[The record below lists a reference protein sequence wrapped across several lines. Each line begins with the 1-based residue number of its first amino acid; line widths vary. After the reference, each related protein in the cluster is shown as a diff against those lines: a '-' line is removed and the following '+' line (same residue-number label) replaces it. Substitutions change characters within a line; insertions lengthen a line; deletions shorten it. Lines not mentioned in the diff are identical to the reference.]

1 MKKNNYRMSIFLLS
15 AIFVLLVV
23 PPGFGAGNGAI
34 KGVIKD
40 AITKEILAG
49 TSVFIPS
56 LKIGA
61 SSLVNG
67 TYKIEK
73 VPAGEYE
80 IVVKYIGFKDTKK
93 NVTVANNETV
103 ELDFE
108 IYPSAVQLNEVI
120 VTGQGIATERR
131 KLTSPVETL
140 RLEEIQNAPVES
152 IDQLLQGR
160 IAGLNSFSSSGMP
173 GTAGRMSTR
182 GLKSV
187 VSKGTPVIYVDN
199 VRVDNQEAYRLAINT
214 GGAESSSLADLV
226 VGEIDRVEVIKG
238 GASATLFGSEAANGV
253 IQIFT
258 KKGIPGAPK
267 WSVTATTGF
276 DEPYTKFV
284 SEQYIK
290 DKVLKT
296 GAYQAYSLNVTGGSQ
311 AFTYNVGGKT
321 NLSRGILL
329 NDMGSSKSYN
339 LNAGFRA
346 VLSENANVELS
357 SSYTNYQYK
366 RADNNN
372 LPTAPYGGFEDYSR
386 SNENGYTEAMRDSIL
401 TIVQMQDTKEKV
413 NRFRTS
419 VNFDITPLP
428 DFTNKFTIGIDY
440 RNSEGRQ
447 FAPKK
452 SGDFFGSADGHLTR
466 ADREYMTLTMAYA
479 GSYKLPTLAG
489 FIDQNIAFGAQ
500 GFRVEDRE
508 ESATGSS
515 YAIPGTDDFDNAS
528 LISASES
535 NRQLFSGGFYIIDQI
550 GLWDKWFIDFGMRA
564 DGNSAF
570 GESIGMQYYPKAG
583 IAYNIS
589 QEDFYPEFIKTYI
602 GALKLRASWGLTGN
616 FPPPFTRDRTYVAN
630 SFLAQTGLA
639 FGNPGNDNL
648 KPEKTASTEIGF
660 EMGLLNDRASLEFN
674 YFYQLTTDALF
685 LVPRDPASGFGM
697 QNTNVGKISNK
708 GIEVTLGA
716 QVFQTEDF
724 SLNAKVSLSTLE
736 NNVESLGGA
745 APFSGAGF
753 VFLPSRV
760 EEGHPVGTFRVNI
773 PIKDADGNYS
783 GKYETKLMGTPYPK
797 QSGNFAINMT
807 IFNNITITALAEF
820 ALGHQVI
827 NLKKTLRYFN
837 GAPDAVSAVPEGY
850 NFQTASVVWLED
862 ADWVKIRE
870 VTLAYRV
877 PASLLKGM
885 TINASLR
892 NIATLGTKTNM
903 LDPELNSFQDNG
915 RASPGGIGYLDVSA
929 PMQLR
934 FGITYSL

>member
-1 MKKNNYRMSIFLLS
+1 MKQNNYKMCLLLLTTL
-15 AIFVLLVV
+15 FVLLVI
-23 PPGFGAGNGAI
+23 PPGYGAGNGVI
-34 KGVIKD
+34 KGTIRD
-40 AITKEILAG
+40 AITKEVLAG
-49 TSVFIPS
+49 TSIFIPS

-61 SSLVNG
+61 SSTING
-67 TYKIEK
+67 TYRIEK
-73 VPAGEYE
+73 VPSGELE
-80 IVVKYIGFKDTKK
+80 IVVKYIGFKETKK
-93 NVTVANNETV
+93 IITMASNATID
-103 ELDFE
+103 LDFE

-120 VTGQGIATERR
+120 VTGQGVATERR

-152 IDQLLQGR
+152 LDQLLQGR

-258 KKGIPGAPK
+258 KKGVPGAPK
-267 WSVTATTGF
+267 WSVNATTGF
-276 DEPYTKFV
+276 DQPYTKFV
-284 SEQYIK
+284 TEQYVI

-296 GAYQAYSLNVTGGSQ
+296 GAYQSYSVNVSGGSQ

-329 NDMGSSKSYN
+329 DDMASSKSYN
-339 LNAGFRA
+339 LNAGFRSI
-346 VLSENANVELS
+346 LSEIANVELS
-357 SSYTNYQYK
+357 TSYTNYQYN

-372 LPTAPYGGFEDYSR
+372 LPTAPYSGFEDHSR
-386 SNENGYTEAMRDSIL
+386 SDDNGFTESQRDSIL
-401 TIVQMQDTKEKV
+401 GIMQMQDTKEKV

-419 VNFDITPLP
+419 INFDVTPLP
-428 DFTNKFTIGIDY
+428 DFVNKFTVGIDY
-440 RNSEGRQ
+440 RKSEGRQ

-452 SGDFFGSADGHLTR
+452 TGDFFGSNNGHLAR

-489 FIDQNIAFGAQ
+489 FLEQNIAFGAQ

-508 ESATGSS
+508 ESASGSGFE
-515 YAIPGTDDFDNAS
+515 IPGTDKFDNAS

-535 NRQLFSGGFYIIDQI
+535 NRQLFSGGFYFIDQV
-550 GLWDKWFIDFGMRA
+550 GLWDKVFIDFGMRA
-564 DGNSAF
+564 DGNSTF
-570 GESIGMQYYPKAG
+570 GESIGMQVYPKAG

-589 QEDFYPEFIKTYI
+589 QEEFYPNFIRDYI
-602 GALKLRASWGLTGN
+602 GTLKLRASWGLTGN
-616 FPPPFTRDRTYVAN
+616 FPPPFTRDRTYIAN
-630 SFLAQTGLA
+630 AFLSATGLA
-639 FGNPGNDNL
+639 FGNPGNDNI
-648 KPEKTASTEIGF
+648 KPEKTGSTEIGF
-660 EMGLLNDRASLEFN
+660 EMGLFADRASIEFN

-685 LVPRDPASGFGM
+685 NVPRDPASGFGM
-697 QNTNVGKISNK
+697 QFTNVGKISNK
-708 GIEVTLGA
+708 GIELSVGA
-716 QVFQTEDF
+716 QIIQSESF
-724 SLNAKVSLSTLE
+724 SLNAKFSLATLT

-753 VFLPSRV
+753 IFLPSRI
-760 EEGHPVGTFRVNI
+760 EEGHPVGTFRITV
-773 PIKDADGNYS
+773 PVKDANGNYT
-783 GKYETKLMGTPYPK
+783 GAYETKLAGTPYPK
-797 QSGNFAINMT
+797 QSGNFALNMT
-807 IFNNITITALAEF
+807 IYNNLTITALAEF
-820 ALGHQVI
+820 AFGHQVI

-837 GAPDAVSAVPEGY
+837 GAPDAVSAVPDGY
-850 NFQTASVVWLED
+850 NYQTASSVWLED
-862 ADWVKIRE
+862 ADWIKIRE
-870 VTLAYRV
+870 ITMTYRIPTAILTGLTL
-877 PASLLKGM
+877 
-885 TINASLR
+885 NASLR
-892 NIATLGTKTNM
+892 NVATLGTKADM

-929 PMQLR
+929 PMQFR

>member
-1 MKKNNYRMSIFLLS
+1 MKKNNYSMKCLLLS
-15 AIFVLLVV
+15 IVFVLLVI
-23 PPGFGAGNGAI
+23 PPGYGAGNGII
-34 KGVIKD
+34 KGTIKD
-40 AITKEILAG
+40 AITKELLAG
-49 TSVFIPS
+49 TSIFIPS
-56 LKIGA
+56 IKMGT

-67 TYKIEK
+67 TYRIER

-80 IVVKYIGFKDTKK
+80 LVVRYIGFKDLKK
-93 NVTVANNETV
+93 TITVANNETLEV
-103 ELDFE
+103 NFE
-108 IYPSAVQLNEVI
+108 IYPSAVQLNEII
-120 VTGQGIATERR
+120 VTGQGVATERR

-140 RLEEIQNAPVES
+140 RLEEFQNAPVES

-187 VSKGTPVIYVDN
+187 LSKGTPVIYVDN

-214 GGAESSSLADLV
+214 GGEESSSLADLV

-267 WSVTATTGF
+267 WSVNATTGF
-276 DEPYTKFV
+276 DEPYTKYV
-284 SEQYIK
+284 SEPYVK
-290 DKVLKT
+290 EKVLRP
-296 GAYQAYSLNVTGGSQ
+296 GSYQAYSLNVTGGSQ
-311 AFTYNVGGKT
+311 AFTYNIGGKT
-321 NLSRGILL
+321 NLSRGIMV

-346 VLSENANVELS
+346 ILSQDANIELS
-357 SSYTNYQYK
+357 TSYTNYQYK

-372 LPTAPYGGFEDYSR
+372 LPSAPFGGFEDYSR
-386 SNENGYTEAMRDSIL
+386 SDANGFTEGQRDSIL
-401 TIVQMQDTKEKV
+401 SIMQMQDNKEKI

-419 VNFDITPLP
+419 LNFDITPLA
-428 DFTNKFTIGIDY
+428 DFTNKFTLGIDY
-440 RNSEGRQ
+440 RKSEGRQ

-452 SGDFFGSADGHLTR
+452 SGDFFATPDGHLSR

-479 GSYKLPTLAG
+479 GSYKLPTIAG
-489 FIDQNIAFGAQ
+489 FLDQNIAFGAQ

-515 YAIPGTDDFDNAS
+515 FAIPGTDDFDNAS
-528 LISASES
+528 LISAMES
-535 NRQLFSGGFYIIDQI
+535 NRQLFSGGFYFIDQV
-550 GLWDKWFIDFGMRA
+550 GLWDKWFIDFGLRA

-570 GESIGMQYYPKAG
+570 GESIGLQVYPKAG

-589 QEDFYPEFIKTYI
+589 QEDFYPDFLRPYI
-602 GALKLRASWGLTGN
+602 GSLKLRSSYGLTGN

-639 FGNPGNDNL
+639 FGNPGNDQL
-648 KPEKTASTEIGF
+648 KPEKTASTEAGF
-660 EMGLLNDRASLEFN
+660 EMGLLSDRVSLEFN

-685 LVPRDPASGFGM
+685 LVPRDPASGFGQ

-708 GIEVTLGA
+708 GIELTLGA
-716 QVFQTEDF
+716 QIFQTEDF
-724 SLNAKVSLSTLE
+724 SMNAKFSLSTLE

-753 VFLPSRV
+753 VFLPARV
-760 EEGHPVGTFRVNI
+760 EEGHPVGTFKVNI
-773 PIKDADGNYS
+773 PIKDANGNYT
-783 GKYETKLMGTPYPK
+783 GQYETKLMGTPYPK
-797 QSGNFAINMT
+797 QSGSFALNMT
-807 IFNNITITALAEF
+807 IFNNITISALAEF

-837 GAPDAVSAVPEGY
+837 GAPDAVSAVPDGY
-850 NFQTASVVWLED
+850 NFQTASSVWLED

-870 VTLAYRV
+870 ITIAYRI
-877 PASLLKGM
+877 PASILSGM
-885 TINASLR
+885 TLNASVR
-892 NIATLGTKTNM
+892 NLATIGTKTNM

-915 RASPGGIGYLDVSA
+915 RASPGGIGYLDISA
-929 PMQLR
+929 PVQLR

>member
-1 MKKNNYRMSIFLLS
+1 MKKNNYRMSLFLLS
-15 AIFVLLVV
+15 AVFVLLII
-23 PPGFGAGNGAI
+23 PPGYGAGNGII
-34 KGVIKD
+34 KGVVKD

-73 VPAGEYE
+73 VPAGEFE
-80 IVVKYIGFKDTKK
+80 VVVRYIGFKDTKK
-93 NVTVANNETV
+93 NVSIANNETV
-103 ELDFE
+103 ELNFE

-258 KKGIPGAPK
+258 KKGVPGAPK
-267 WSVTATTGF
+267 WSVTAMTGF
-276 DEPYTKFV
+276 DQPYTKFV

-311 AFTYNVGGKT
+311 SFTYNVGGKT

-346 VLSENANVELS
+346 ILSEDANIELS

-386 SNENGYTEAMRDSIL
+386 SDENGYTEAMRDSIL
-401 TIVQMQDTKEKV
+401 AIVQMQDTREKV

-428 DFTNKFTIGIDY
+428 DFTNKFTLGIDY

-452 SGDFFGSADGHLTR
+452 SGDFFGSVDGHLTR
-466 ADREYMTLTMAYA
+466 ADREFMTLTMAYA
-479 GSYKLPTLAG
+479 GTYKLPTLAG
-489 FIDQNIAFGAQ
+489 FIEQNIAFGAQ

-550 GLWDKWFIDFGMRA
+550 GLWDKLFIDFGMRA

-589 QEDFYPEFIKTYI
+589 QEDFYPDFLRAYI
-602 GALKLRASWGLTGN
+602 GSLKLRSSWGLTGN

-648 KPEKTASTEIGF
+648 KPEKTASTEVGF

-708 GIEVTLGA
+708 GIEVSLGA
-716 QVFQTEDF
+716 QVVQTEDF
-724 SLNAKVSLSTLE
+724 SLNAKVSISTLE

-760 EEGHPVGTFRVNI
+760 EEGHPVGTFKVNI

-797 QSGNFAINMT
+797 QSGNFALNMT
-807 IFNNITITALAEF
+807 LFNNITISALAEF

-837 GAPDAVSAVPEGY
+837 GAPDAVSAVPDGY

-877 PASLLKGM
+877 PESLLKGM